1 VLHYWLS
8 YSIPGAPARVQQS
21 MHNAFEFVDH
31 TAHEIKL
38 HAQESLHSAIDKVDQ
53 FAHKV
58 WDGR

>member
-1 VLHYWLS
+1 
-8 YSIPGAPARVQQS
+8 